1 VLLPDGVGLQAL
13 DETARLIEPDHV
25 DDVLG
30 LACWVVND
38 IPPVAADILRFFTSQ
53 GIHGSI
59 LHNG

>member
-1 VLLPDGVGLQAL
+1 
-13 DETARLIEPDHV
+13 
-25 DDVLG
+25 VLG
-30 LACWVVND
+30 LASWVVND